1 MFTYALLA
9 AVALASDTYTGIGPS
24 IMDSDGKLL
33 ATTEF
38 SYDFDTSGDDKTL
51 TTQYSATYSWVA
63 GDDMSDGRSAAQYIA
78 NTMVDGLADK
88 PVTFQAQ
95 FGPNAMFAIEVS
107 TTDDDNVYVPLC
119 QYQVSVAEDGKTT
132 PVWSAHCPDNGVSV
146 NQIEVDS
153 DKKWV
158 VGI

>member
-88 PVTFQAQ
+88 PEA
-95 FGPNAMFAIEVS
+95 
-107 TTDDDNVYVPLC
+107 
-119 QYQVSVAEDGKTT
+119 
-132 PVWSAHCPDNGVSV
+132 VWL
-146 NQIEVDS
+146 I
-153 DKKWV
+153 WL
-158 VGI
+158 